1 MILAQYI
8 AICGKNFPMLTLTCP
23 HEQSIIKTH
32 LSSLFLRDHV
42 DDSTSFATN
51 LLLVNKQ
58 MHAKFS
64 EALAAHSQHIMY
76 EPYPRVP
83 GHAHLVGWLN
93 QFPTQFNRDH
103 RCSPVQLNYYR
114 KLDLQLEISR
124 FLQSGM
130 FLYYGHY
137 IFTAYISA
145 ILAKFSSL
153 RNLSITIILNEAKS
167 ITSPQLKL
175 SKGKRILHRKLSEP
189 RYPRF
194 QDVPSGTR
202 SDGAKSRGLYQV
214 NHQ

>member
-1 MILAQYI
+1 M
-8 AICGKNFPMLTLTCP
+8 N
-23 HEQSIIKTH
+23 S
-32 LSSLFLRDHV
+32 LSSRRTYPVFSSGIMWTTL
-42 DDSTSFATN
+42 SASPPT
-51 LLLVNKQ
+51 LLLVNNQ
-58 MHAKFS
+58 MHAEFS

-93 QFPTQFNRDH
+93 RFPTQFNRDH
-103 RCSPVQLNYYR
+103 CCSPVQLNYYR

-130 FLYYGHY
+130 SLYYGHY

-153 RNLSITIILNEAKS
+153 RNLSITILLNEAKS
-167 ITSPQLKL
+167 ITSPHLKL
-175 SKGKRILHRKLSEP
+175 STGKRILHRKLSEP
-189 RYPRF
+189 RYPRV
-194 QDVPSGTR
+194 QDVLSGTR